1 MLSSG
6 LLSEVEVLSSVLL
19 LSETELLSPVLSV
32 VLDVE
37 LFVELSEGVLVS
49 QAVSA
54 VASIAEISKT
64 DTIFFI

>member
-1 MLSSG
+1 
-6 LLSEVEVLSSVLL
+6 L

>member
-32 VLDVE
+32 VLDV
-37 LFVELSEGVLVS
+37 
-49 QAVSA
+49 
-54 VASIAEISKT
+54 KR
-64 DTIFFI
+64 